1 MTKQKQTTVKQ
12 IQIDLEK
19 DCISPRQEIVDAYEK
34 AQAIDTWVERDILPE
49 YRNNARLES
58 SCQGVRP

>member
-12 IQIDLEK
+12 MQIDLEK

-34 AQAIDTWVERDILPE
+34 AGANETWVDRDILPE
-49 YRNNARLES
+49 YRNNARLRAA
-58 SCQGVRP
+58 CQGIRP